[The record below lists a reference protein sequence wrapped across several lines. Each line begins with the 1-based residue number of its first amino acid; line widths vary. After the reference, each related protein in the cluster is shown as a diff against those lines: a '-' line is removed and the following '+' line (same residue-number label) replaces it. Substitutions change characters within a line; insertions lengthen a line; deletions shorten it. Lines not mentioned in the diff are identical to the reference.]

1 MALTQLTLQAFLRD
15 TLNLGDDVGS
25 DSTLFSSGAL
35 DSVAMLNLI
44 AFIEEASGI
53 QVRPDQVT
61 LENLDSPARIL
72 RFAESQAA

>member
-1 MALTQLTLQAFLRD
+1 MALTQTTLNAFLRD
-15 TLNLGDDVGS
+15 ILSLEDPAP
-25 DSTLFSSGAL
+25 DSELFSSGAL

-44 AFIEEASGI
+44 AFIEEAAGI